1 MERINKIQI
10 GKGLSKILLT
20 LILLLGGLTNVSA
33 YNRTFNLNVGDEF
46 TVYTTYHNYTY
57 AVLWTYDWKIVEP
70 VSYVGSAS
78 TSVTFKCIAPS
89 PSVGS
94 IIQAVTYYY
103 KNGTSSSGSNKA
115 VDDWKVNVKD
125 NSTVSLDKN
134 SITLSPGE
142 SEYIRASA
150 SNSSYSGNYTWTSSN
165 PSIAYISGSGSS
177 VRIVAQ
183 NSSQATINV
192 KLDNGNTAQ
201 CGVSVRMID
210 VSSASINPSTKSL
223 DIDETASLSLLV
235 SPSNATITSK
245 TWKSKDSNVA
255 SVSSSGIITGVAEGN
270 TEVYCIVNGSITSS
284 SCKVKISKPSFTINS
299 SAPIDNSTQQTV
311 FTHPSITFCRQI
323 FKGSSFADIC
333 LMDNEGKT
341 VAGTVTMSGATLT
354 FTPSAPLAPNTRYE
368 FSVPAQAVK
377 DKYGTGNS
385 AVNRTFTTGN
395 LQKLNL
401 NVSTKERF
409 LSKGDKITL
418 TSNGTNVSIYY
429 TLDGSYPSEKSAIYR
444 EAIVLNNDIRLRAI
458 AMGSGYENSDILSQ
472 DYYITN
478 VDVVKKFPNANTI
491 LYEYKD
497 VNPYITFSNNV
508 NVSTNIKGVKLKK
521 NGTEDIEGNIIVADS
536 SIFFV
541 PKTPLDL
548 GCSYQMKIPTD
559 AIKTPQ
565 GESNNETSWSF
576 STGNYA
582 TRIEMRSPKL
592 AITTKTDGTFQ
603 TWGTLFKS
611 GNAEDG
617 SSSMTL
623 RTTPSTFLTNEV
635 KAVSSGYMHHALIK
649 KDGSLW
655 MWGRQYCGE
664 FGNKSTIGSASPVKV
679 QDDVVAV
686 SCGGQTT
693 GFVKSDGSLWMCGRN
708 DFGQIG
714 DNSTINRNAPTKVLD
729 DVKSV
734 SVGWCVSYAI
744 KNDGTLWAWGHNDK
758 HQLGIET
765 TEDQLVPVKIMDD
778 VTMVYSSATESKWV
792 AAIKTDGTLWTWGEV
807 HPTPI
812 KDLDNVSSTVVGIDY
827 VEAIKQDGSLWA
839 FGINQFGQI
848 GNGTT
853 AAQTAP
859 IKIMD
864 DVAEVASSGE
874 TTMVNKLNGS
884 VWTWGRNS
892 NGLLGD
898 GTTPSQTKYCAKPK
912 QIIEGRSSSELY
924 GISSRKKTYSIAVGE
939 ENVIDA
945 FPLPLN
951 AVYNS
956 LSWISKDANIVSV
969 NERGVV
975 KANSIGETDVI
986 ATIKNDKGSEFS
998 MACHIIV
1005 SDATG
1010 INSIPYG
1017 SDIKVWGSNRNLFI
1031 SGLQL
1036 GQKIK
1041 VYSIDGSVIYK
1052 ANAEDNTV
1060 KIPVNHSGA
1069 FIVTVNG
1076 HSTKVLVK

>member
-1 MERINKIQI
+1 MESINNKQI
-10 GKGLSKILLT
+10 SKCLFKILLT
-20 LILLLGGLTNVSA
+20 LFLLLGGLTKMSA

-70 VSYVGSAS
+70 VSYIGSAS

-89 PSVGS
+89 PSAGS

-125 NSTVSLDKN
+125 NSTVRLDKN
-134 SITLSPGE
+134 SLTLSPGE

-150 SNSSYSGNYTWTSSN
+150 SNSSYTGSYTWTSSN
-165 PSIAYISGSGSS
+165 PSAAYISGSGSS

-183 NSSQATINV
+183 NSGSTTITV

-201 CGVSVRMID
+201 CGVSVRTID
-210 VSSASINPSTKSL
+210 VSSAYINPSTKSL
-223 DIDETASLSLLV
+223 DIDETASLSLSV
-235 SPSNATITSK
+235 SPSNATVTSK

-255 SVSSSGIITGVAEGN
+255 SVSSSGIITGVSEGK

-284 SCKVKISKPSFTINS
+284 SCEVRISKPNFTFKS
-299 SAPIDNSTQQTV
+299 SSPIDNATDQTV
-311 FTHPSITFCRQI
+311 FTQPSLTFCRQI
-323 FKGSSFADIC
+323 FKSSSFSDIS
-333 LMDNEGKT
+333 LKDNEGR
-341 VAGTVTMSGATLT
+341 TVTGTASISGSTLT
-354 FTPSAPLAPNTRYE
+354 FIPSAPLLSNTKYNY
-368 FSVPAQAVK
+368 SVPTQAVK
-377 DKYGTGNS
+377 DKYGTNNS
-385 AVNRTFTTGN
+385 ALNRTFTTGN
-395 LQKLNL
+395 LQKLRL
-401 NVSTKERF
+401 KVSTTERF
-409 LSKGDKITL
+409 LSKGDKIVL
-418 TSNGTNVSIYY
+418 TSNEANVDIHY
-429 TLDGSYPSEKSAIYR
+429 TLDGSTPTTKSAIYK
-444 EAIVLNNDIRLRAI
+444 EAIVLNNDIQLRAI
-458 AMGSGYENSDILSQ
+458 AMGNGYENSDLLSQ

-478 VDVVKKFPNANTI
+478 VDVVKKFPNVNTI

-497 VNPYITFSNNV
+497 VNPYITFSNKV
-508 NVSTNIKGVKLKK
+508 KVSTNIMDVKLKK
-521 NGTEDIEGNIIVADS
+521 NGTENIEGNIIVADS
-536 SIFFV
+536 SVFFV
-541 PKTPLDL
+541 PKVPLDL
-548 GCSYQMKIPTD
+548 GCSYQMTIPTD

-565 GESNNETSWSF
+565 GESNNEASWSF

-582 TRIEMRSPKL
+582 THIEMRGPEL
-592 AITTKTDGTFQ
+592 AIATKTDGTIQ

-611 GNAEDG
+611 GSTNDG
-617 SSSMTL
+617 SSSMTSQ
-623 RTTPSTFLTNEV
+623 TTPSVFLADDI
-635 KAVSSGYMHHALIK
+635 KAISSGYMHHAIIK

-664 FGNKSTIGSASPVKV
+664 FGNNSTTGSAKPIKV
-679 QDDVVAV
+679 QDDIIAV

-693 GFVKSDGSLWMCGRN
+693 GFIKSDGSLWMCGRN

-744 KNDGTLWAWGHNDK
+744 KNDGTLWAWGRNDK

-778 VTMVYSSATESKWV
+778 VTMVSSSATESKWA

-853 AAQTAP
+853 AAQTTP

-898 GTTPSQTKYCAKPK
+898 GTTPSQTGYCAKPK
-912 QIIEGRSSSELY
+912 QIIEGRSSSDLY

-969 NERGVV
+969 NERGVL

-998 MACHIIV
+998 MTCHILV

-1017 SDIKVWGSNRNLFI
+1017 NDIKVWGSNRILHI

-1041 VYSIDGSVIYK
+1041 VYSVDGSVIYK

-1060 KIPVNHSGA
+1060 IIPVNHSGA

-1076 HSTKVLVK
+1076 YSTKVLVK